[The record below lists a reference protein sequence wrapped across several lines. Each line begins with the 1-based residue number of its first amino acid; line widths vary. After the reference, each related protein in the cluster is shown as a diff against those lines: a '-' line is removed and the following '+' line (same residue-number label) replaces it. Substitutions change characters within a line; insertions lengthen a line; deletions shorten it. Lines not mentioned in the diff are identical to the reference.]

1 MELTLSR
8 ETLCFERLALSQREQ
23 VSVEGEA
30 TLPGSMRD
38 AVTVLSV
45 QAQAYLEK
53 AEAVAGGVKMCIRDR
68 RRSVRRQPHGARNRE
83 GAFFHPRV
91 YRK

>member
-53 AEAVAGGVKMCIRDR
+53 AEVLLCLCACFCLRAACCSKGT
-68 RRSVRRQPHGARNRE
+68 
-83 GAFFHPRV
+83 
-91 YRK
+91 

>member
-23 VSVEGEA
+23 ISVEGEA

-53 AEAVAGGVKMCIRDR
+53 AR
-68 RRSVRRQPHGARNRE
+68 RE
-83 GAFFHPRV
+83 GLAITIVDCHI
-91 YRK
+91 

>member
-45 QAQAYLEK
+45 
-53 AEAVAGGVKMCIRDR
+53 R
-68 RRSVRRQPHGARNRE
+68 RRRIWKRRKPLRA
-83 GAFFHPRV
+83 A
-91 YRK
+91 

>member
-45 QAQAYLEK
+45 QAQAYLQN
-53 AEAVAGGVKMCIRDR
+53 
-68 RRSVRRQPHGARNRE
+68 RRQVHRGQSRLR
-83 GAFFHPRV
+83 R
-91 YRK
+91 

>member
-38 AVTVLSV
+38 AVTVLSGV
-45 QAQAYLEK
+45 SGKGGSRCGRRAAQRARELSG
-53 AEAVAGGVKMCIRDR
+53 AVYAGGFNAHSGDGNGLR
-68 RRSVRRQPHGARNRE
+68 
-83 GAFFHPRV
+83 F
-91 YRK
+91 